1 MPSLIGNKPNQVPS
15 NGDLG
20 TLAFQD
26 ATAPKLGAVS
36 ADSVASSGAI
46 SGTNITASG
55 SVLVGSNGT
64 YAAGALY
71 SDSNWG
77 MIIRAKQAS
86 PSTADF
92 SFQNSAGTERFRVSS
107 SVLNLTGLQGI
118 EFQATQSASSN
129 ANTLDD
135 YEEGTWTP
143 TVIASGGSG
152 SVGTYN
158 TRNAIYTKIGRLVS
172 VSFYLGFT
180 KGTLS
185 GGTVNITGLPFT
197 PAGGTYSGSALSYW
211 NNLATGQ
218 VLVTGFVIDGTTE
231 IEIHSATG
239 AVTTLGG
246 MPVTALNGSL
256 TNEMILN
263 ITYPV

>member
-118 EFQATQSASSN
+118 EFQATQSASAN

-135 YEEGTWTP
+135 YEEGTFTP
-143 TVIASGGSG
+143 TQANFTVT
-152 SVGTYN
+152 GTP
-158 TRNAIYTKIGRLVS
+158 TLTGRYTKIGRFIHFSATFNSTGTIAHSASALITIPFAGLQNS
-172 VSFYLGFT
+172 GNITMRLSSTSSAFNNNQSGAQCTSDEVSFTRFFVGSFT
-180 KGTLS
+180 TTS
-185 GGTVNITGLPFT
+185 TGQSLIF
-197 PAGGTYSGSALSYW
+197 AGTYEVA
-211 NNLATGQ
+211 
-218 VLVTGFVIDGTTE
+218 
-231 IEIHSATG
+231 
-239 AVTTLGG
+239 
-246 MPVTALNGSL
+246 
-256 TNEMILN
+256 
-263 ITYPV
+263 

>member
-118 EFQATQSASSN
+118 EFQATQSASAN

-143 TVIASGGSG
+143 TDQSGASLSL
-152 SVGTYN
+152 TIYN
-158 TRNAIYTKIGRLVS
+158 AAYTKIGRLVQVQAAIYYPS
-172 VSFYLGFT
+172 TASTAIVSIG
-180 KGTLS
+180 
-185 GGTVNITGLPFT
+185 GLPFT
-197 PAGGTYSGSALSYW
+197 SANGDDNTGGICITATNANISFTGLIIRNNTRFTLETIAGGS
-211 NNLATGQ
+211 
-218 VLVTGFVIDGTTE
+218 V
-231 IEIHSATG
+231 
-239 AVTTLGG
+239 
-246 MPVTALNGSL
+246 
-256 TNEMILN
+256 TNENMSSDYIKFFGW
-263 ITYPV
+263 YYV